1 MESKG
6 FEYFAFISYSH
17 KDQELAKRLKK
28 RLQSYHLP
36 SRLRKSYPGLP
47 KKLRPVFLDESS
59 LVSIDESLQKSL
71 YINLDNSNYLIVICS
86 PNSAQSVYVNDEV
99 KHFIETGKIAHI
111 VPLIVE
117 GVPHSGDE
125 ATECFPP
132 AIRNLPRE
140 QELLGVDLT
149 KFGERDAFLRV
160 IATMLGLNLDRF
172 VQDEIRERRRKIAIF
187 SSIAAVLVIT
197 FGMLFWH
204 NIDFFHAM
212 LHNASS
218 QYNLGEMYF
227 YGREVEKDYGKAM
240 EWYQR
245 AAANGNSNA
254 QFSIGYMY
262 HRTTTLSSMVLTPR
276 IATSGWLMIGEKLSM
291 PYMPRFVIVKVPPRS
306 FSGGSLPSR
315 ASLASSLTS
324 AEISVRLFLSASTML
339 GTTRPLSRATA
350 TPMLT

>member
-262 HRTTTLSSMVLTPR
+262 QNGLGVAQDYVKAMEWYEKAVSNGNVTAQHN
-276 IATSGWLMIGEKLSM
+276 IGWMYYQGQDYAKALEWFEKAASNGFAAAQSCIGDM
-291 PYMPRFVIVKVPPRS
+291 YYQGYGVKQDYTK
-306 FSGGSLPSR
+306 
-315 ASLASSLTS
+315 AM
-324 AEISVRLFLSASTML
+324 E
-339 GTTRPLSRATA
+339 
-350 TPMLT
+350 